1 MDLGVKL
8 NIERIS
14 GLIHLL
20 AERVPKLY
28 FTKLLK
34 LLYIIDE
41 IAVKETGVPVTWLK
55 YRVWKRGP
63 VAKYVFDEIKFYDGE
78 NLKDKIRIEGNEYG
92 LVLISIKKFENSEFS
107 KYEIDLFDR
116 VISEYGN
123 KTSEEL
129 VEYTHKKGGLWNK
142 VVQERKLEEK
152 FSDEDNTSPF
162 SIDFTELIK
171 NEPLKFM
178 AYESAKE
185 ALYLQAELRDLKEV
199 QF

>member
-152 FSDEDNTSPF
+152 FSDEAQKSLRKD
-162 SIDFTELIK
+162 TESMQPGCRS
-171 NEPLKFM
+171 E
-178 AYESAKE
+178 
-185 ALYLQAELRDLKEV
+185 
-199 QF
+199 